1 MKYEVIR
8 AFADMADRSEEF
20 PNGRFYRVGDIYPAR
35 GKVSKA
41 RLSELLT
48 MDNTA
53 GVIFIKQ
60 IEGDDN
66 NGTERDTSSFES

>member
-8 AFADMADRSEEF
+8 AFADVNDCSEEF
-20 PNGRFYRVGDIYPAR
+20 PNGRLYAIGDVFPFQ
-35 GKVSKA
+35 GEVSKT
-41 RLSELLT
+41 RLAELST
-48 MDNTA
+48 RENSV

>member
-8 AFADMADRSEEF
+8 AFADMTDCSEEF
-20 PNGRFYRVGDIYPAR
+20 SNGRFYNCGDVYPAK

-41 RLSELLT
+41 RLLELST
-48 MDNTA
+48 TDNTA

-60 IEGDDN
+60 TEGDDN
-66 NGTERDTSSFES
+66 NGTDTDTSSSES

>member
-20 PNGRFYRVGDIYPAR
+20 PNGRFYRVGDVYPDR
-35 GKVSKA
+35 GKASKA
-41 RLSELLT
+41 RISELLT

-66 NGTERDTSSFES
+66 NGTEGDTSYFES